1 MKTGP
6 SDICNEYSRKLKID
20 EQERKITFQV
30 EDEHIQRQGEAQHCG
45 MFWKIEPFLHD
56 CDRGLCGEVA
66 RMKQRAFLE
75 LNWESPFIA
84 IKVWILNQWKEWFP
98 NYVP

>member
-1 MKTGP
+1 
-6 SDICNEYSRKLKID
+6 
-20 EQERKITFQV
+20 
-30 EDEHIQRQGEAQHCG
+30 